1 MAERGGLDA
10 GRQVRDEREPEDL
23 HAGLARSDRLER
35 CRHAQEVP
43 THRLGHHHLG
53 GGLVVGAAVLHVD
66 ALVECRID
74 LVGDVAEALRV
85 EVGEVDEGGALK
97 RGVRGEVDVVAD
109 QHRGAGRP
117 VVLDA
122 AGAVG
127 QDHGLHASRG
137 RSAHAVD
144 DPAHAMAFVI
154 VGASTDDERPLAA
167 RKQDASQRAD
177 VAFQG
182 RLTEAGDFGGRDG
195 GGGLADQVGG
205 FRPSAAQRQRDVV
218 LGHAGLLG
226 DLCRGGRCD
235 LERVGRGVIQDVGL
249 CAHPSTLLRPAGAEN
264 EGDTRIGAPF
274 VAVAGVFA
282 ANLLRFVRWADARNG
297 GADARGPADARSG
310 VDARSRCGAHPP
322 LGENRGMVKEFA
334 RKQSIAILGG
344 GPGGYEAALA
354 GAQLGAEVTL
364 VERVGVGGSAVLTD
378 VVPSKTLI
386 ATAEAANAIGDA
398 SELGVQFFA
407 RGDKGRP
414 VRPEVAVNLHA
425 VNQRLLRLARQQS
438 EDMKS
443 QLTRA
448 GVRIVQG
455 EGRLD
460 GPNRIIVSTGKG
472 KRAKDFDQVDADTLV
487 ISVGASPRI
496 LDSAVPDGERILTWT
511 QLYTLESIPEH
522 LIVVGSGVTGA
533 EFASAYRALGSEV
546 TLISSRDQVLPGED
560 EDAARVIENVFTRN
574 GMNVMNK
581 SRASSIL
588 RDGDKVV
595 ATLTDGRTV
604 EGSHC
609 LMAVGSVPNTADIG
623 LEDAGVQ
630 LTESGHIR
638 VNRVARTSLP
648 SVYAAGDCS
657 DFLPLASVASMQGRT
672 AVYHAMGDA
681 VNPTE
686 LRNVTSNI
694 FTQPEIA
701 TVGWTQ
707 KQIESGDVRGEIH
720 KLPLA
725 QNPRA
730 KMMGIKDG
738 FVKLFASAGS
748 GAVIGGV
755 IVAPKASELIL
766 PISIAIEHRLTVDDV
781 AQAFAVYPSLSGS
794 ITDAAR
800 ALHQVP

>member
-1 MAERGGLDA
+1 M
-10 GRQVRDEREPEDL
+10 V
-23 HAGLARSDRLER
+23 
-35 CRHAQEVP
+35 
-43 THRLGHHHLG
+43 
-53 GGLVVGAAVLHVD
+53 
-66 ALVECRID
+66 
-74 LVGDVAEALRV
+74 
-85 EVGEVDEGGALK
+85 
-97 RGVRGEVDVVAD
+97 
-109 QHRGAGRP
+109 
-117 VVLDA
+117 
-122 AGAVG
+122 
-127 QDHGLHASRG
+127 
-137 RSAHAVD
+137 
-144 DPAHAMAFVI
+144 
-154 VGASTDDERPLAA
+154 
-167 RKQDASQRAD
+167 
-177 VAFQG
+177 
-182 RLTEAGDFGGRDG
+182 
-195 GGGLADQVGG
+195 
-205 FRPSAAQRQRDVV
+205 
-218 LGHAGLLG
+218 
-226 DLCRGGRCD
+226 
-235 LERVGRGVIQDVGL
+235 
-249 CAHPSTLLRPAGAEN
+249 N
-264 EGDTRIGAPF
+264 
-274 VAVAGVFA
+274 VF
-282 ANLLRFVRWADARNG
+282 
-297 GADARGPADARSG
+297 
-310 VDARSRCGAHPP
+310 
-322 LGENRGMVKEFA
+322 E

-398 SELGVQFFA
+398 SDLGVQIFA
-407 RGDKGRP
+407 RGDHGRP

-460 GPNRIIVSTGKG
+460 GPNRIIVSTGTT
-472 KRAKDFDQVDADTLV
+472 DFDQVDADTLV

-496 LDSAVPDGERILTWT
+496 LDSAIPDGERILTWT

-533 EFASAYRALGSEV
+533 EFASAYRALGAEV

-560 EDAARVIENVFTRN
+560 EDAARVIEDVFTRN

-581 SRASSIL
+581 SRASSIV

-595 ATLTDGRTV
+595 ATLTDGRVV

-609 LMAVGSVPNTADIG
+609 LMAVGSIPNTAGIG
-623 LEDAGVQ
+623 LEEAGVQ
-630 LTESGHIR
+630 LADSGHIR
-638 VNRVARTSLP
+638 VNRVARTNLP
-648 SVYAAGDCS
+648 SIYAAGDCS
-657 DFLPLASVASMQGRT
+657 GFLPLASVASMQGRT

-681 VNPTE
+681 VNPTD

-707 KQIESGDVRGEIH
+707 RQIENGEVRGEIH
-720 KLPLA
+720 KLPLV

-738 FVKLFASAGS
+738 FVKLFASSGS

-766 PISIAIEHRLTVDDV
+766 PITIAIEHRLTVDDV